1 MDMENSSHRRFLGS
15 RKDKKFK
22 TPSGSLTKRDGN
34 NIPKTVKKEPFSNPP
49 LIFSAKRN
57 MSITRREEKTL
68 FLEDLKAKSKSQKE
82 KRNREKR

>member
-34 NIPKTVKKEPFSNPP
+34 NIPKTTKKEPFSNPP

-57 MSITRREEKTL
+57 MSITRRKENTL
-68 FLEDLKAKSKSQKE
+68 FLEDLKAKRESQKE
-82 KRNREKR
+82 KRNKKKR

>member
-1 MDMENSSHRRFLGS
+1 MDRENSNHRRFLGS

-22 TPSGSLTKRDGN
+22 TPSGSLTKTDGN
-34 NIPKTVKKEPFSNPP
+34 NIPKTVKKESFSNPP

-57 MSITRREEKTL
+57 MSITRREENTL
-68 FLEDLKAKSKSQKE
+68 FLEDLKAKRKSQKE

>member
-1 MDMENSSHRRFLGS
+1 MDRENSSHRRFLGS
-15 RKDKKFK
+15 WKDKKFK

-68 FLEDLKAKSKSQKE
+68 FLEDLKAKRKSQKE
-82 KRNREKR
+82 KRDKEKR

>member
-1 MDMENSSHRRFLGS
+1 MDKANSSHRRFLGS

-22 TPSGSLTKRDGN
+22 TSSGSLTKRDGN
-34 NIPKTVKKEPFSNPP
+34 NIPKTVKKEPFSNLP

-57 MSITRREEKTL
+57 MSITRRKENTL
-68 FLEDLKAKSKSQKE
+68 FLEDLKAKRKSQKE

>member
-22 TPSGSLTKRDGN
+22 IPSGSLTKRDGN
-34 NIPKTVKKEPFSNPP
+34 NIPKTTKKEPFSNSP

-57 MSITRREEKTL
+57 MSITRRKENTL
-68 FLEDLKAKSKSQKE
+68 FLEDLKAKRKSQKE

>member
-1 MDMENSSHRRFLGS
+1 MDRENSSHRRFLGI

-34 NIPKTVKKEPFSNPP
+34 NIPKTTKKEPFSNPP

-57 MSITRREEKTL
+57 MSITRRKENTL
-68 FLEDLKAKSKSQKE
+68 FLEDLKAKRKSQKE
-82 KRNREKR
+82 KRSREKR

>member
-68 FLEDLKAKSKSQKE
+68 FLEDLKAKRKSQKE

>member
-34 NIPKTVKKEPFSNPP
+34 NIPKTTKKEPFSNPP

-57 MSITRREEKTL
+57 MSITRRKENTL
-68 FLEDLKAKSKSQKE
+68 FLEDLKAKRKSQKE
-82 KRNREKR
+82 KRKREKR

>member
-22 TPSGSLTKRDGN
+22 TPSGSLTKTDGN
-34 NIPKTVKKEPFSNPP
+34 NIPKTVKKEPFSNLP

-57 MSITRREEKTL
+57 MSITTRKENTL
-68 FLEDLKAKSKSQKE
+68 FLEDLKAKRKSQKE

>member
-1 MDMENSSHRRFLGS
+1 MDRENSNHRRFLGI

-34 NIPKTVKKEPFSNPP
+34 NIPKTTKKEPFSNPP

-57 MSITRREEKTL
+57 MSITRREENNL
-68 FLEDLKAKSKSQKE
+68 FLEDLKAKRKSQKE

>member
-1 MDMENSSHRRFLGS
+1 MDRENSSHRRFLGS

-34 NIPKTVKKEPFSNPP
+34 NIPKTTKKEPFSNLP

-57 MSITRREEKTL
+57 MSITRRKENTL
-68 FLEDLKAKSKSQKE
+68 FLEDLKAKRKSQKE

>member
-15 RKDKKFK
+15 RKDKNFK
-22 TPSGSLTKRDGN
+22 TPSGSLTKTDGN
-34 NIPKTVKKEPFSNPP
+34 NIPKTTKKEPFSNPP

-57 MSITRREEKTL
+57 MSITTRKENTL
-68 FLEDLKAKSKSQKE
+68 FLEDLKAKRKSQKE

>member
-1 MDMENSSHRRFLGS
+1 LGS

-34 NIPKTVKKEPFSNPP
+34 NIPKTTKKEPFSNPP

-57 MSITRREEKTL
+57 MSITRRKENTL
-68 FLEDLKAKSKSQKE
+68 FLEDLRAKRKSQKE

>member
-34 NIPKTVKKEPFSNPP
+34 NIPKTTKKEPFSNPP

-57 MSITRREEKTL
+57 MSITRR
-68 FLEDLKAKSKSQKE
+68 
-82 KRNREKR
+82 